1 MGNAVTGSLFK
12 GGSYSV
18 PYEVSWS
25 ISQHVRA
32 HLTLSPLYNPL
43 SANSFWNVT
52 MQIWKQFFTEKE
64 ATVLPAVA
72 EGGKHHGTVTQRY
85 LLVSWLQGAGVNAPS
100 DDAASGV

>member
-1 MGNAVTGSLFK
+1 
-12 GGSYSV
+12 
-18 PYEVSWS
+18 
-25 ISQHVRA
+25 
-32 HLTLSPLYNPL
+32 
-43 SANSFWNVT
+43 

-64 ATVLPAVA
+64 ATVLPAMA